1 MEMTRS
7 SLRQISWVLG
17 GSLLL
22 CGLFWLWLTVQQQE
36 STLAIRPV
44 SQGISM
50 PDGFPSGTISTLT
63 VSVLKALRR
72 RMTVCLSSL
81 TQRSGAAAK
90 KFWAALYRMVILS
103 L

>member
-50 PDGFPSGTISTLT
+50 PDGF
-63 VSVLKALRR
+63 SVWHHLDANGIRFKS
-72 RMTVCLSSL
+72 MTVCLSSL
-81 TQRSGAAAK
+81 TPALRALRQK

>member
-1 MEMTRS
+1 MAIKRA
-7 SLRQISWVLG
+7 SLRQISWMLG

-50 PDGFPSGTISTLT
+50 PDGF
-63 VSVLKALRR
+63 SVWHHLDANGIRFKSITPQNDGLDFPPARYA
-72 RMTVCLSSL
+72 
-81 TQRSGAAAK
+81 TQIR
-90 KFWAALYRMVILS
+90 VINENS
-103 L
+103 EYFHPVW

>member
-1 MEMTRS
+1 MQRS

-50 PDGFPSGTISTLT
+50 PDGFS
-63 VSVLKALRR
+63 
-72 RMTVCLSSL
+72 
-81 TQRSGAAAK
+81 
-90 KFWAALYRMVILS
+90 
-103 L
+103 